1 MIIFEKSNILS
12 THLKDGALQ
21 GVNVFKKDG
30 LELLNGFVVLKNK
43 KEMTLKKGW
52 YNSNLNFFGKI
63 TDSEQVEISEILI
76 F

>member
-30 LELLNGFVVLKNK
+30 LELLSGYNVLKNNK
-43 KEMTLKKGW
+43 GITLKKGW
-52 YNSNLNFFGKI
+52 YNSSLNFCGN
-63 TDSEQVEISEILI
+63 ISELE
-76 F
+76 